1 MNIVAIETATET
13 VGVAVRTEGGAEAA
27 FTLSGRRRHVE
38 TLAPAMEDLL
48 ARVGLGTGDIHLVAV
63 DLGPGLFTG
72 LRVGVAA
79 AKGLAQALGIGV
91 IGLSSLEILT
101 RAAVQLGH
109 GGHLLAAV
117 DARRGEVFASVCES
131 RPGQARTEDVIGSG
145 LFSPEGLAEALAGLG
160 GVPIMA
166 IGDGAQRYA
175 EVLRAV
181 PGVACV
187 LDGLSSPP
195 PLTLLDM
202 AVDLY
207 AAGVAPVAPELV
219 VPLYMREADAT
230 SNFAQVPAR

>member
-1 MNIVAIETATET
+1 MVGAATSRPWPRPWRISWP
-13 VGVAVRTEGGAEAA
+13 GSA
-27 FTLSGRRRHVE
+27 
-38 TLAPAMEDLL
+38 L
-48 ARVGLGTGDIHLVAV
+48 ARGISIWWLSISA
-63 DLGPGLFTG
+63 PGSSPG
-72 LRVGVAA
+72 SGSGWQRPRDWR
-79 AKGLAQALGIGV
+79 GIGV

-230 SNFAQVPAR
+230 SNFVQVTTN